1 MYISLQDLLMIVGI
15 ISLAFVAGF
24 LSWTLYEA
32 ARLLRNVNFIA
43 DMVRENVERAERL
56 IEMLGDKLTSLSG
69 YTGVMAKAG
78 EKLVDYFMN
87 QAMGGDDSGMR
98 HAKKKSRKEMPSL
111 SDLDEG

>member
-1 MYISLQDLLMIVGI
+1 MIVGI
-15 ISLAFVAGF
+15 VSLAMVAGF

-43 DMVRENVERAERL
+43 DIIRENVERAERL
-56 IEMLGDKLTSLSG
+56 IEMVGEKLTSLSG

-87 QAMGGDDSGMR
+87 QATGGDESMFR
-98 HAKKKSRKEMPSL
+98 QAKKKAKKGMPSL
-111 SDLDEG
+111 SDLDEE